1 MSNVDVDVSKVIE
14 SLSSQIAQ
22 QAQRIALLEATLSSV
37 QASLAAEREKS
48 TAKK

>member
-1 MSNVDVDVSKVIE
+1 MSNVDVDVAKVIE

-37 QASLAAEREKS
+37 QATLSSEREKNKDS
-48 TAKK
+48 K